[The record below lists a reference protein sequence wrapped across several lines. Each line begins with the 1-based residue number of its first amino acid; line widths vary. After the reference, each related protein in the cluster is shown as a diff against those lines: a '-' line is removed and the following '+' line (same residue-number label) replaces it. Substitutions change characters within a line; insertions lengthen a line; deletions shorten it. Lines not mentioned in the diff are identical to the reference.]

1 MLARLCSSCQTPGQA
16 MEDRKDK
23 TNPVD
28 EGLAS
33 VLWKTWGEV
42 PKKTRFS
49 VGFMI
54 VILVVTVGAQVAE
67 SVDGSDARP
76 VVPKLIALIA
86 GTGGALLL
94 SIAYALHGATQN
106 LSECSLWGPVRPAKM
121 GFESR
126 VLHRLLLALP
136 TVGMIAGVLL
146 STVLAFLAM
155 RARGRPSE
163 LLALIVFGGMLL
175 LAGRTVTRTTRFL
188 YRHAHEQAEA
198 ATEAR
203 AQASEAQLAA
213 LQARMNP
220 HFLFNALNTVA
231 SLVRTDPKAAESTV
245 ENLAGVLR
253 RTLER
258 SRHTWRTV
266 GDEVDY
272 LEAYLAVEQERWG
285 ERLRVEW
292 SIDPELRPLPLPPM
306 TLQPLVENA
315 LKHGLGVRLGNGTVR
330 IAGEKENA
338 TLRLTV
344 ADDGVGFP
352 PRYSEGI
359 GLGNLRRR
367 LATLYGERA
376 ALEVSS
382 SAAGASVCL
391 EVPAAG
397 ANDRGLGA

>member
-1 MLARLCSSCQTPGQA
+1 MDEAQAKTKPEDESVVGAVWHTWREVPRRKRWSVALMLA
-16 MEDRKDK
+16 M
-23 TNPVD
+23 
-28 EGLAS
+28 
-33 VLWKTWGEV
+33 
-42 PKKTRFS
+42 
-49 VGFMI
+49 
-54 VILVVTVGAQVAE
+54 VVVALGSQVAE
-67 SVDGSDARP
+67 GFEGLPAGQVAA
-76 VVPKLIALIA
+76 KLLALLA

-94 SIAYALHGATQN
+94 AIAYVLHGASQYIST
-106 LSECSLWGPVRPAKM
+106 CSPWSLRESLRLGRL
-121 GFESR
+121 GFEPR

-136 TVGMIAGVLL
+136 TLGMISGVLL
-146 STVLAFLAM
+146 STVLGYLVVRSFS
-155 RARGRPSE
+155 GRP
-163 LLALIVFGGMLL
+163 LGLVAAAIYGGMVV
-175 LAGRTVTRTTRFL
+175 LAGLTVTRTTRFL

-198 ATEAR
+198 AAVAR
-203 AQASEAQLAA
+203 AEATEAQLAA

-253 RTLER
+253 RTLDR

-292 SIDPELRPLPLPPM
+292 SIAPEVRPLPLPPM

-315 LKHGLGVRLGNGTVR
+315 LKHGLGTRLENGTLR
-330 IAGEKENA
+330 IAGEKENG

-352 PRYSEGI
+352 PRYQEGT
-359 GLGNLRRR
+359 GLGTLRRR
-367 LATLYGERA
+367 LSTLYGERA
-376 ALEVSS
+376 GLEIRSS
-382 SAAGASVCL
+382 SAGASVRL
-391 EVPAAG
+391 ELPASRDA
-397 ANDRGLGA
+397 A

>member
-1 MLARLCSSCQTPGQA
+1 MGDPR
-16 MEDRKDK
+16 DK
-23 TNPVD
+23 TKPED
-28 EGLAS
+28 ERLVG
-33 VLWKTWGEV
+33 VLWHTWREV
-42 PKKTRFS
+42 PARKRLTMTL
-49 VGFMI
+49 VLTGVVIAI
-54 VILVVTVGAQVAE
+54 VIQVA
-67 SVDGSDARP
+67 DGFDGRSAEQ
-76 VVPKLIALIA
+76 VVGKLIGLVA

-94 SIAYALHGATQN
+94 SIAYVLHGASQN
-106 LSECSLWGPVRPAKM
+106 VSSCSPRSLWGSFRPGQV
-121 GFESR
+121 GFEPR

-136 TVGMIAGVLL
+136 TLGMISGVLL
-146 STVLAFLAM
+146 STVLGFLLVGSV
-155 RARGRPSE
+155 GRPMR
-163 LLALIVFGGMLL
+163 LVAAAIYGGMLL

-198 ATEAR
+198 AAAAR
-203 AQASEAQLAA
+203 AEATEAQLAA

-220 HFLFNALNTVA
+220 HFLFNALNTIA
-231 SLVRTDPKAAESTV
+231 SLVRTDPKTAESTV

-253 RTLER
+253 RTLDR

-292 SIDPELRPLPLPPM
+292 SIAPEVRPLPLPPM

-315 LKHGLGVRLGNGTVR
+315 LKHGLGTRLESGTLR
-330 IAGEKENA
+330 IAGATENG

-352 PRYSEGI
+352 PRYREGT
-359 GLGNLRRR
+359 GLGTLRRR

-376 ALEVSS
+376 GLEIRS
-382 SAAGASVCL
+382 SAAGATVVL
-391 EVPAAG
+391 ELPTTTTVPS
-397 ANDRGLGA
+397 